1 MKNTENLSYIFY
13 TRLQLIATNKKY
25 FSIFY
30 HYFFH
35 SETQLC
41 ASAYVVV
48 SHLSVLKFCFETSFL
63 VSNDAL
69 GLICILVI
77 RHNMKVNIIN
87 ILTLMNKKS
96 YLVDGVKNLFRAA
109 NYFRAVNLRGLTVS
123 SDS

>member
-1 MKNTENLSYIFY
+1 M
-13 TRLQLIATNKKY
+13 
-25 FSIFY
+25 
-30 HYFFH
+30 
-35 SETQLC
+35 C

-87 ILTLMNKKS
+87 ILTVRIRN
-96 YLVDGVKNLFRAA
+96 YNLVDGAKN
-109 NYFRAVNLRGLTVS
+109 
-123 SDS
+123 